1 MDKSLVAAIEFG
13 SKKLKVVVGY
23 ELDGQCYVVYTLTK
37 PYGRAVEAGQIVD
50 AAAISNS
57 LLEVKEFVDSS
68 AKLHIVIDDALLCL
82 PPERIDVYETSETT
96 TVITE
101 GGKIGS
107 FDIKNLYALIKNRG
121 LPTNCEMV
129 DVCPRKFILDENREF
144 DRVPLGEISNYISV
158 YAKIHTLPHEI
169 PFDYKNA
176 LTSSGVSPKRLV
188 IAPHAAIELI
198 ATYDDL
204 PSDYFLVDIG
214 SNTTTISLVGARDL
228 FNSIIIDWGG
238 DDITERIA
246 DQFHISFDE
255 AEKYKIMYGL
265 DNREMNFKAPV
276 CTSKDEEGFEEAH
289 YQSELL
295 EVIKNELENLVRR
308 LRTSVDQLV
317 GDNTQ
322 LKNLPMLLIGGG
334 SYLYGFEKY
343 LGPKVESDFVKL
355 VTCKT
360 LGARNPT
367 FFNCLGMILVDG
379 KYPNLFEETQHR
391 IGEVSRDPLG
401 RK

>member
-37 PYGRAVEAGQIVD
+37 AYEKAIESGRIIDPAS
-50 AAAISNS
+50 ISNA
-57 LLEVKEFVDSS
+57 LLECKEFVDSS

-82 PPERIDVYETSETT
+82 PSEGLDVYDTSETT

-107 FDIKNLYALIKNRG
+107 FDIKNLYGLVKNRG
-121 LPTNCEMV
+121 LPTSSEMI
-129 DVCPRKFILDENREF
+129 DVIPRKFILDENREF

-158 YAKIHTLPHEI
+158 FAKIHALPHEI
-169 PFDYKNA
+169 PFDYKQA
-176 LTSSGVSPKRLV
+176 LTSAGVSPKRLV

-198 ATYDDL
+198 STYDDM

-214 SNTTTISLVGARDL
+214 SNQTIVSMVGARDL
-228 FNSIIIDWGG
+228 YKSLVIEWGG

-246 DQFHISFDE
+246 DQFHISFEE

-276 CTSKDEEGFEEAH
+276 CKSVDDEGIEEAH
-289 YQSELL
+289 YQDELL
-295 EVIKNELENLVRR
+295 EVIKNELENLVRK

-317 GDNTQ
+317 AEDTQ

-343 LGPKVESDFVKL
+343 LGPKVESDYVKL

-379 KYPNLFEETQHR
+379 KYPNLIEETQQR
-391 IGEVSRDPLG
+391 IGDVSRDPIG